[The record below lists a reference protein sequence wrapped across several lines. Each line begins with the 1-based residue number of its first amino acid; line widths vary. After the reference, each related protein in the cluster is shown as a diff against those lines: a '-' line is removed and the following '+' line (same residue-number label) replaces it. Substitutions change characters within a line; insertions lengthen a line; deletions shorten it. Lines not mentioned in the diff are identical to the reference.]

1 MKEIKKMLIGEKE
14 RKIYVSET
22 YKDGDPCFIKNIK
35 DVKYIDLGIK
45 KLNQKKIE
53 KHHDHDS

>member
-1 MKEIKKMLIGEKE
+1 MKEIKKILIGEKE

-45 KLNQKKIE
+45 KLNQKKL
-53 KHHDHDS
+53 KN

>member
-45 KLNQKKIE
+45 KLNQKKL
-53 KHHDHDS
+53 KN